1 MESPR
6 GFRTRGET
14 AGSSRRVGRFRWV
27 APDEHEHSRQDD
39 RDHGW
44 AVVRDYSLGRKGPD
58 DRRAGDEDRAEHQD
72 DSKPPSRETQLSAEA
87 SRTKRKHR
95 QAKAEQDYQPKQEAA
110 HDVSLSGSG
119 YRPESAPGS
128 QTLEAIQRPAGRQHD
143 RAQLQQHE
151 SADRHVSVDHAH

>member
-58 DRRAGDEDRAEHQD
+58 DRRAGDEDRAEHQY

-87 SRTKRKHR
+87 PRTKRKHR

-110 HDVSLSGSG
+110 HDVSFSGTG
-119 YRPESAPGS
+119 YRPEPPPAS
-128 QTLEAIQRPAGRQHD
+128 QTLKPIHSPHGTQDTRISPIHP
-143 RAQLQQHE
+143 
-151 SADRHVSVDHAH
+151 